1 MGVPCMGL
9 YRVVSVFP
17 LVCVSKRIYTAEK
30 GKERG
35 DMDEEELGDMDEE
48 MVLIGYKGTLIEVP
62 LSRLDAVKAAIEKE
76 RQEETER
83 ESEQK

>member
-35 DMDEEELGDMDEE
+35 DMDEE
-48 MVLIGYKGTLIEVP
+48 MVLVEYKGALIEVP

-76 RQEETER
+76 RQEVEKEL
-83 ESEQK
+83 E